1 MDNPGAEQHPSGGE
15 SADRA
20 AYEAVRL
27 AHRALDR
34 FPDVVRKHKFIAGGA
49 AVSGSL
55 IVLAGVAIARRM
67 RRGESAEEALA
78 SVTEEEIQ
86 GMVPE
91 PRVSTASTEEGERTD
106 SAPVA
111 ASPDAPATPA
121 SPDAAGTPAA
131 GTAINGASS
140 NGHRR
145 TAGPASGAHH

>member
-1 MDNPGAEQHPSGGE
+1 MDNATPEQHPSGGE

-34 FPDVVRKHKFIAGGA
+34 FPEVVRRHKFIAGGA

-67 RRGESAEEALA
+67 RRGESADEAVA
-78 SVTEEEIQ
+78 SVTEAEIQ
-86 GMVPE
+86 GMIPE
-91 PRVSTASTEEGERTD
+91 QRVSSLPDSEGGEGTDGTAPL
-106 SAPVA
+106 APAV
-111 ASPDAPATPA
+111 PDAPAA
-121 SPDAAGTPAA
+121 PAA
-131 GTAINGASS
+131 PSAPSA

-145 TAGPASGAHH
+145 TTGPASGAHH